1 MTNNNGPLS
10 GIKVVTCSTA
20 QAGTVPYMF
29 MADLGAQV
37 IKIETPG
44 RGDNSR
50 YAGELIGSF
59 SSFFETNNR
68 GVKSITLDLK
78 SDQGK
83 AILHR
88 LIKDAEI
95 FGQNFRPRVAN
106 KLGFGYEEL
115 KKINP
120 AIVYGSVSAYGP
132 DGPDANLPGTDAV
145 GQALAG
151 VTEAFSIPGQNLRTG
166 VASVADETCA
176 ILTFGGVLAALIHA
190 RTTGIGQKVETSL
203 VGSAF
208 RLMGWTM
215 TTAMWKNKPPITGAR
230 INGTREKPG
239 IAACFNDSQGQP
251 LAMQV
256 DHKDWQLALEALGF
270 YETMKEKKLS
280 DLGVA
285 FDTEDKKNDILSTL
299 AGLFGKNTREHW
311 IQILRNADIIST
323 HVNTMLDASNE
334 PNIVDNNYVSE
345 KYYPEIDKTLKIHGT
360 PWKFSETPS
369 VIKTAPRLGEHN
381 EEILK
386 GAGYSEEEIK
396 DFKDKKVI

>member
-1 MTNNNGPLS
+1 MTTNNGPLS

-44 RGDNSR
+44 RGDNNR
-50 YAGELIGSF
+50 YSGEIIGSF

-68 GVKSITLDLK
+68 GVKSLTLNLK
-78 SDQGK
+78 SDEGK
-83 AILHR
+83 DILHR
-88 LIKDAEI
+88 LVKEAEI

-256 DHKDWQLALEALGF
+256 DHKDWQPALEALGF
-270 YETMKEKKLS
+270 YKTMKEKKLS
-280 DLGVA
+280 DIGVA
-285 FDTEDKKNDILSTL
+285 FDSEDKKHDILSTL

-386 GAGYSEEEIK
+386 DAGYSEEEIK

>member
-1 MTNNNGPLS
+1 MTMNKGPLS

-44 RGDNSR
+44 RGDNNR
-50 YAGELIGSF
+50 YSGEIIGSF

-68 GVKSITLDLK
+68 GVKSLTLNLK
-78 SDQGK
+78 SDEGK
-83 AILHR
+83 SILHR
-88 LIKDAEI
+88 LVKEAEI

-151 VTEAFSIPGQNLRTG
+151 VTEAFSISGQNLRTG

-190 RTTGIGQKVETSL
+190 RTTGVGQKVETSL

-239 IAACFNDSQGQP
+239 IAACFNDSQGKP

-256 DHKDWQLALEALGF
+256 DHKDWQPALEALGF
-270 YETMKEKKLS
+270 YEAMEEKKLS

-285 FDTEDKKNDILSTL
+285 FDSEDKKNDILSTL
-299 AGLFGKNTREHW
+299 GSLFKQNTREHW

-369 VIKTAPRLGEHN
+369 IIKTAPGLGEHN
-381 EEILK
+381 DEILK
-386 GAGYSEEEIK
+386 DAGYSEEEIK
-396 DFKDKKVI
+396 EFIEKKVI

>member
-1 MTNNNGPLS
+1 MKNNNGPLS

-37 IKIETPG
+37 IKIEPPSG
-44 RGDNSR
+44 GDSSR
-50 YAGELIGSF
+50 YAGEIIGSF

-68 GVKSITLDLK
+68 GVKSLTLNLK
-78 SDQGK
+78 SDEGK
-83 AILHR
+83 SILHR
-88 LIKDAEI
+88 LIKEAEI
-95 FGQNFRPRVAN
+95 FGQNFRPRVAK

-132 DGPDANLPGTDAV
+132 DGPDADLPGTDAV

-190 RTTGIGQKVETSL
+190 RTTGVGQKVETSL

-239 IAACFNDSQGQP
+239 IAACFNDIENKP

-256 DHKDWQLALEALGF
+256 DHKDWKPALEALGF
-270 YETMKEKKLS
+270 YETMKEKNLN
-280 DLGVA
+280 DLGMA
-285 FDTEDKKNDILSTL
+285 FDSEDKKNEILSTL
-299 AGLFGKNTREHW
+299 ATLFAKNTREHW
-311 IQILRNADIIST
+311 INILREADIIST
-323 HVNTMLDASNE
+323 HVNTMLEASNE

-360 PWKFSETPS
+360 RWKFSETPS
-369 VIKTAPRLGEHN
+369 VIKTAPKLGEHN

-386 GAGYSEEEIK
+386 SVGYSEDEIHS
-396 DFKDKKVI
+396 FKNKKII

>member
-1 MTNNNGPLS
+1 MKNNNGPLS

-37 IKIETPG
+37 IKIETPSG
-44 RGDNSR
+44 GDSSR
-50 YAGELIGSF
+50 YAGEIIGSF

-68 GVKSITLDLK
+68 GVKSLTLNLK
-78 SDQGK
+78 SDEGK
-83 AILHR
+83 SILHR
-88 LIKDAEI
+88 LVKEAEI
-95 FGQNFRPRVAN
+95 FGQNFRPRVAK

-132 DGPDANLPGTDAV
+132 DGPDADLPGTDAV

-151 VTEAFSIPGQNLRTG
+151 VTEAFSIPDQNLRTG

-239 IAACFNDSQGQP
+239 IAACFNDVENKP

-256 DHKDWQLALEALGF
+256 DHKDWKPALEALGF
-270 YETMKEKKLS
+270 YKTMKEKNLN
-280 DLGVA
+280 DLGIA
-285 FDTEDKKNDILSTL
+285 FDSEDKKNQILSTL
-299 AGLFGKNTREHW
+299 ASLFAKNTREHW
-311 IQILRNADIIST
+311 INILREADIIST
-323 HVNTMLDASNE
+323 HVNTMLEASNE

-369 VIKTAPRLGEHN
+369 VIKTAPKLGEHN

-386 GAGYSEEEIK
+386 SVGYSEDEIHS
-396 DFKDKKVI
+396 FKNKEII

>member
-1 MTNNNGPLS
+1 MTMNKGPLS

-44 RGDNSR
+44 RGDNNR
-50 YAGELIGSF
+50 YSGEIIGSF

-68 GVKSITLDLK
+68 GVKSLTLNLK
-78 SDQGK
+78 SDEGK
-83 AILHR
+83 SILHR
-88 LIKDAEI
+88 LVKEAEI
-95 FGQNFRPRVAN
+95 FGRNFRPRVAN

-239 IAACFNDSQGQP
+239 IAACFNDIQGKP

-256 DHKDWQLALEALGF
+256 DHKDWQPALEALGF
-270 YETMKEKKLS
+270 YEAMEEKNLS

-285 FDTEDKKNDILSTL
+285 FDSEDKKNDILSTL
-299 AGLFGKNTREHW
+299 GSLFKQNTREHW

-369 VIKTAPRLGEHN
+369 IIKTAPGLGEHN
-381 EEILK
+381 DEILK
-386 GAGYSEEEIK
+386 DAGYSEEEIK
-396 DFKDKKVI
+396 EFIEKKVI

>member
-1 MTNNNGPLS
+1 MKNNNGPLS

-37 IKIETPG
+37 IKIETPSV
-44 RGDNSR
+44 GDSSR
-50 YAGELIGSF
+50 YAGEIIGSF

-68 GVKSITLDLK
+68 GVKSLTLNLK
-78 SDQGK
+78 SDEGK
-83 AILHR
+83 SILHR
-88 LIKDAEI
+88 LVKEAEI
-95 FGQNFRPRVAN
+95 FGQNFRPRVAK

-132 DGPDANLPGTDAV
+132 DGPDADLPGTDAV

-151 VTEAFSIPGQNLRTG
+151 VTEAFSIPDQNLRTG

-230 INGTREKPG
+230 VNGTRKKPG
-239 IAACFNDSQGQP
+239 IAACFNDVENKP

-256 DHKDWQLALEALGF
+256 DHKDWKPALEALGF
-270 YETMKEKKLS
+270 YKTMKEKNLN
-280 DLGVA
+280 DLGIA
-285 FDTEDKKNDILSTL
+285 FDSEDKKNQILSTL
-299 AGLFGKNTREHW
+299 ASLFAKNTREHW
-311 IQILRNADIIST
+311 INILREADIIST
-323 HVNTMLDASNE
+323 HVNTMLEASNE

-369 VIKTAPRLGEHN
+369 VIKTAPKLGEHN

-386 GAGYSEEEIK
+386 SVGYSEDEIHS
-396 DFKDKKVI
+396 FKNKEII

>member
-1 MTNNNGPLS
+1 MKNNNGPLS

-37 IKIETPG
+37 IKIETPSG
-44 RGDNSR
+44 GDSSR
-50 YAGELIGSF
+50 YAGEIIGSF

-68 GVKSITLDLK
+68 GVKSLTLNLK
-78 SDQGK
+78 SDEGK
-83 AILHR
+83 SILHR
-88 LIKDAEI
+88 LVKEAEI
-95 FGQNFRPRVAN
+95 FGQNFRPRVAK

-132 DGPDANLPGTDAV
+132 DGPDADLPGTDAV

-151 VTEAFSIPGQNLRTG
+151 VTEAFSIPDQNLRTG

-239 IAACFNDSQGQP
+239 IAACFNDIENKP

-256 DHKDWQLALEALGF
+256 DHKDWKPALEALGF
-270 YETMKEKKLS
+270 YETMKEKNLN
-280 DLGVA
+280 DLGIA
-285 FDTEDKKNDILSTL
+285 FDSEDKKNQILSTL
-299 AGLFGKNTREHW
+299 ASLFAKNTREHW
-311 IQILRNADIIST
+311 INILREADIIST
-323 HVNTMLDASNE
+323 HVNTMLEASNE

-369 VIKTAPRLGEHN
+369 VIKTAPKLGEHN

-386 GAGYSEEEIK
+386 SVGYSEDEIHS
-396 DFKDKKVI
+396 FKNKEII

>member
-1 MTNNNGPLS
+1 MKNKNGPLS

-37 IKIETPG
+37 IKIEPPSG
-44 RGDNSR
+44 GDSSR
-50 YAGELIGSF
+50 YAGEIIGSF

-68 GVKSITLDLK
+68 GVKSLTLNLK
-78 SDQGK
+78 SDEGK
-83 AILHR
+83 SILHR
-88 LIKDAEI
+88 LIKEAEI
-95 FGQNFRPRVAN
+95 FGQNFRPRVAK

-132 DGPDANLPGTDAV
+132 DGPDADLPGTDAV

-190 RTTGIGQKVETSL
+190 RTTGVGQKVETSL

-239 IAACFNDSQGQP
+239 IAACFNDIENKP

-256 DHKDWQLALEALGF
+256 DHKDWKPALEALGF
-270 YETMKEKKLS
+270 YETMKEKNLN
-280 DLGVA
+280 DLGMA
-285 FDTEDKKNDILSTL
+285 FDSEDKKNEILSTL
-299 AGLFGKNTREHW
+299 ATLFAKNTREHW
-311 IQILRNADIIST
+311 INILREADIIST
-323 HVNTMLDASNE
+323 HVNTMLEASNE

-369 VIKTAPRLGEHN
+369 VIKTAPKLGEHN

-386 GAGYSEEEIK
+386 SVGYSEDEIHS
-396 DFKDKKVI
+396 FKNKKII

>member
-1 MTNNNGPLS
+1 MQNNNGPLS

-50 YAGELIGSF
+50 YAGEIIGSF

-68 GVKSITLDLK
+68 GVKSLTLNLK
-78 SDQGK
+78 SDEGK
-83 AILHR
+83 SILHR
-88 LIKDAEI
+88 LVKEAEI
-95 FGQNFRPRVAN
+95 FGQNFRPRVAK

-132 DGPDANLPGTDAV
+132 DGPDADLPGTDAV

-190 RTTGIGQKVETSL
+190 RTTGVGQKVETSL

-239 IAACFNDSQGQP
+239 IAACFNDIENKP
-251 LAMQV
+251 LVMQV
-256 DHKDWQLALEALGF
+256 DHKDWKPALEALGF
-270 YETMKEKKLS
+270 YETMKEKNLN
-280 DLGVA
+280 DLGIA
-285 FDTEDKKNDILSTL
+285 FDSEDKKNQILSTL
-299 AGLFGKNTREHW
+299 ASLFVKNTRENW
-311 IQILRNADIIST
+311 INILREADIIST
-323 HVNTMLDASNE
+323 HVNTMLEASNE

-369 VIKTAPRLGEHN
+369 VIKTAPKLGEHN

-386 GAGYSEEEIK
+386 SVGYSEDEIHN
-396 DFKDKKVI
+396 FKNKEII

>member
-1 MTNNNGPLS
+1 MKNNNGPLS

-37 IKIETPG
+37 IKIETPSG
-44 RGDNSR
+44 GDSSR
-50 YAGELIGSF
+50 YAGEIIGSF

-68 GVKSITLDLK
+68 GVKSLTLNLK
-78 SDQGK
+78 SDEGK
-83 AILHR
+83 SILHR
-88 LIKDAEI
+88 LVKEAEI
-95 FGQNFRPRVAN
+95 FGQNFRPRVAK

-132 DGPDANLPGTDAV
+132 DGPDADLPGTDAV

-151 VTEAFSIPGQNLRTG
+151 VTEAFSIPDQNLRTG

-239 IAACFNDSQGQP
+239 IAACFNDVENKP

-256 DHKDWQLALEALGF
+256 DHKDWKPALEALGF
-270 YETMKEKKLS
+270 YETMKEKNLN
-280 DLGVA
+280 DLGIA
-285 FDTEDKKNDILSTL
+285 FDSEDKKNQILSTL
-299 AGLFGKNTREHW
+299 ASLFAKNTREHW
-311 IQILRNADIIST
+311 INILREADIIST
-323 HVNTMLDASNE
+323 HVNTMLEASNE

-345 KYYPEIDKTLKIHGT
+345 KYYPEIDRTLKIHGT

-369 VIKTAPRLGEHN
+369 VIKTAPKLGEHN

-386 GAGYSEEEIK
+386 SVGYSEDEIHS
-396 DFKDKKVI
+396 FKNKEII

>member
-68 GVKSITLDLK
+68 GVKSLTLNLK
-78 SDQGK
+78 SDEGK
-83 AILHR
+83 SILHR
-88 LIKDAEI
+88 LVKEAEI

-239 IAACFNDSQGQP
+239 IAACFNDSQGKP

-256 DHKDWQLALEALGF
+256 DHKDWQPALEALGF
-270 YETMKEKKLS
+270 YEAMEEKNLS

-285 FDTEDKKNDILSTL
+285 FDSEDKKNDILSTL
-299 AGLFGKNTREHW
+299 GSLFKQNTREHW

-369 VIKTAPRLGEHN
+369 IIKTAPGLGEHN
-381 EEILK
+381 DEILK
-386 GAGYSEEEIK
+386 DAGYSEEEIK
-396 DFKDKKVI
+396 EFIEKKVI

>member
-1 MTNNNGPLS
+1 MTMNKGPLS

-44 RGDNSR
+44 RGDNNR
-50 YAGELIGSF
+50 YSGEIIGSF

-68 GVKSITLDLK
+68 GVKSLTLNLK
-78 SDQGK
+78 SDEGK
-83 AILHR
+83 SILHR
-88 LIKDAEI
+88 LVKEAEI

-239 IAACFNDSQGQP
+239 IAACFNDSQGKP

-256 DHKDWQLALEALGF
+256 DHKDWQPALEALGF
-270 YETMKEKKLS
+270 YEAMEEKKLS

-285 FDTEDKKNDILSTL
+285 FDSEDKKNDILSTL
-299 AGLFGKNTREHW
+299 GSLFKQNTREHW

-345 KYYPEIDKTLKIHGT
+345 KYYPEIDQTLKIHGT

-369 VIKTAPRLGEHN
+369 IIKTAPGLGEHN
-381 EEILK
+381 DEILK
-386 GAGYSEEEIK
+386 DAGYSEEEIK
-396 DFKDKKVI
+396 EFIEKKVI

>member
-1 MTNNNGPLS
+1 MTINKGPLS

-44 RGDNSR
+44 RGDNNR
-50 YAGELIGSF
+50 YSGEIIGSF

-68 GVKSITLDLK
+68 GVKSLTLNLK
-78 SDQGK
+78 SDEGK
-83 AILHR
+83 SILHR
-88 LIKDAEI
+88 LVKEAEI

-239 IAACFNDSQGQP
+239 IAACFNDSQGKP

-256 DHKDWQLALEALGF
+256 DHKDWQPALEALGF
-270 YETMKEKKLS
+270 YEAMEEKNLS

-285 FDTEDKKNDILSTL
+285 FDSEDKKNDILLTL
-299 AGLFGKNTREHW
+299 GSLFKQNTREHW

-323 HVNTMLDASNE
+323 HVNTMLEASNE

-369 VIKTAPRLGEHN
+369 IIKTAPGLGEHN
-381 EEILK
+381 DEILK
-386 GAGYSEEEIK
+386 DAGYSEEQIK
-396 DFKDKKVI
+396 EFIDKKVI

>member
-1 MTNNNGPLS
+1 MKNNNGPLS

-37 IKIETPG
+37 IKIETPSG
-44 RGDNSR
+44 GDSSR
-50 YAGELIGSF
+50 YAGEIIGSF

-68 GVKSITLDLK
+68 GVKSLTLNLK
-78 SDQGK
+78 SDEGK
-83 AILHR
+83 SILHR
-88 LIKDAEI
+88 LVKEAEI
-95 FGQNFRPRVAN
+95 FGQNFRPRVAK

-132 DGPDANLPGTDAV
+132 DGPDADLPGTDAV

-151 VTEAFSIPGQNLRTG
+151 VTEAFSIPDKNLRTG

-239 IAACFNDSQGQP
+239 IAACFNDVENKP

-256 DHKDWQLALEALGF
+256 DHKDWKPALEALGF
-270 YETMKEKKLS
+270 YETMKEKNLN
-280 DLGVA
+280 DLGIA
-285 FDTEDKKNDILSTL
+285 FHSEDKKNQILSTL
-299 AGLFGKNTREHW
+299 ASLFAKNTREHW
-311 IQILRNADIIST
+311 INILREADIIST
-323 HVNTMLDASNE
+323 HVNTMLEASNE

-345 KYYPEIDKTLKIHGT
+345 KYYSEIDKTLKIHGT

-369 VIKTAPRLGEHN
+369 VIKTAPKLGEHN

-386 GAGYSEEEIK
+386 SVGYSEDEIHS
-396 DFKDKKVI
+396 FKNKEII

>member
-1 MTNNNGPLS
+1 MKNNNGPLS

-37 IKIETPG
+37 IKIETPSG
-44 RGDNSR
+44 GDSSR
-50 YAGELIGSF
+50 YAGEIIGSF

-68 GVKSITLDLK
+68 GVKSLTLNLK
-78 SDQGK
+78 SDEGK
-83 AILHR
+83 SILHR
-88 LIKDAEI
+88 LVKEAEI
-95 FGQNFRPRVAN
+95 FGQNFRPRVAK

-132 DGPDANLPGTDAV
+132 DGPDADLPGTDAV

-151 VTEAFSIPGQNLRTG
+151 VTEAFSIPDQNLRTG

-239 IAACFNDSQGQP
+239 IAACFNDVENKP

-256 DHKDWQLALEALGF
+256 DHKDWKPALEALGF
-270 YETMKEKKLS
+270 YETMKEKNLN
-280 DLGVA
+280 DLGIA
-285 FDTEDKKNDILSTL
+285 FDSEDKKNQILSTL
-299 AGLFGKNTREHW
+299 ASLFSKNTREHW
-311 IQILRNADIIST
+311 INILREADIIST
-323 HVNTMLDASNE
+323 HVNTMLEASNE

-369 VIKTAPRLGEHN
+369 VIKTAPKLGEHN

-386 GAGYSEEEIK
+386 SVGYSEDEIHS
-396 DFKDKKVI
+396 FKNKEII

>member
-1 MTNNNGPLS
+1 MKNNNGPLS

-37 IKIETPG
+37 IKIETPSG
-44 RGDNSR
+44 GDSSR
-50 YAGELIGSF
+50 YAGEIIGSF

-68 GVKSITLDLK
+68 GVKSLTLNLK
-78 SDQGK
+78 SDEGK
-83 AILHR
+83 SILHR
-88 LIKDAEI
+88 LVKEAEI
-95 FGQNFRPRVAN
+95 FGQNFRPRVAK

-132 DGPDANLPGTDAV
+132 DGPDADLPGTDAV

-239 IAACFNDSQGQP
+239 IAACFNDVENKP

-256 DHKDWQLALEALGF
+256 DHKDWKPALEALGF
-270 YETMKEKKLS
+270 YETMKEKNLN
-280 DLGVA
+280 DLGIA
-285 FDTEDKKNDILSTL
+285 FDSEDKKNQILSTL
-299 AGLFGKNTREHW
+299 ASLFAKNTREHW
-311 IQILRNADIIST
+311 INILREADIIST
-323 HVNTMLDASNE
+323 HVNTMLEASNE

-345 KYYPEIDKTLKIHGT
+345 KYYSEIDKTLKIHGT

-369 VIKTAPRLGEHN
+369 VIKTAPKLGEHN

-386 GAGYSEEEIK
+386 SVGYSEDEIHS
-396 DFKDKKVI
+396 FKNKEII

>member
-1 MTNNNGPLS
+1 MKNNNGPLS

-37 IKIETPG
+37 IKIETPSG
-44 RGDNSR
+44 GDSSR
-50 YAGELIGSF
+50 YAGEIIGSF

-68 GVKSITLDLK
+68 GVKSLTLNLK
-78 SDQGK
+78 SDEGK
-83 AILHR
+83 SILHI
-88 LIKDAEI
+88 LVKEAEI
-95 FGQNFRPRVAN
+95 FGQNFRPRVAK

-132 DGPDANLPGTDAV
+132 DGPDADLPGTDAV

-239 IAACFNDSQGQP
+239 IAACFNDVENKP

-256 DHKDWQLALEALGF
+256 DHKDWKPALEALGF
-270 YETMKEKKLS
+270 YETMKEKNLN
-280 DLGVA
+280 DLGIA
-285 FDTEDKKNDILSTL
+285 FDSEDKKNQILSTL
-299 AGLFGKNTREHW
+299 ASLFAKNTREHW
-311 IQILRNADIIST
+311 INILREADIIST
-323 HVNTMLDASNE
+323 HVNTMLEASNE

-345 KYYPEIDKTLKIHGT
+345 KYYSEIDKTLKIHGT

-369 VIKTAPRLGEHN
+369 VIKTAPKLGEHN

-386 GAGYSEEEIK
+386 SVGYSEDEIHS
-396 DFKDKKVI
+396 FKNKEII

>member
-1 MTNNNGPLS
+1 MKNNNGPLS

-37 IKIETPG
+37 IKIETPSG
-44 RGDNSR
+44 GDSSR
-50 YAGELIGSF
+50 YAGEIIGSF

-68 GVKSITLDLK
+68 GVKSLTLNLK
-78 SDQGK
+78 SDEGK
-83 AILHR
+83 SILHR
-88 LIKDAEI
+88 LVKEAEI
-95 FGQNFRPRVAN
+95 FGQNFRPRVAK

-132 DGPDANLPGTDAV
+132 DGPDADLPGTDAV

-151 VTEAFSIPGQNLRTG
+151 VTEAFSIPDQNLRTG

-239 IAACFNDSQGQP
+239 IAACFNDVENKP

-256 DHKDWQLALEALGF
+256 DHKDWKPALEALGF
-270 YETMKEKKLS
+270 YKTMKEKNLN
-280 DLGVA
+280 DLGIA
-285 FDTEDKKNDILSTL
+285 FDSEDKKNQILSSL
-299 AGLFGKNTREHW
+299 ASLFAKNTREHW
-311 IQILRNADIIST
+311 INILREADIIST
-323 HVNTMLDASNE
+323 HVNTMLEASNE

-369 VIKTAPRLGEHN
+369 VIKTAPKLGEHN

-386 GAGYSEEEIK
+386 SVGYSEDEIHS
-396 DFKDKKVI
+396 FKNKEII

>member
-1 MTNNNGPLS
+1 MTTNNGPLS

-44 RGDNSR
+44 RGDNNR
-50 YAGELIGSF
+50 YSGEIIGSF

-68 GVKSITLDLK
+68 GVKSLTLNLK
-78 SDQGK
+78 SDEGK
-83 AILHR
+83 DILHR
-88 LIKDAEI
+88 LVKEAEI

-256 DHKDWQLALEALGF
+256 DHKDWQPALEALGF
-270 YETMKEKKLS
+270 YKTMKEKKLS

-299 AGLFGKNTREHW
+299 AGLFGQNTREHW

-386 GAGYSEEEIK
+386 DAGYSEEEIK

>member
-1 MTNNNGPLS
+1 MKNNNGPLS

-37 IKIETPG
+37 IKIEPPSG
-44 RGDNSR
+44 GDSSR
-50 YAGELIGSF
+50 YAGEIIGSF

-68 GVKSITLDLK
+68 GVKSLTLNLK
-78 SDQGK
+78 SDEGK
-83 AILHR
+83 SILHR
-88 LIKDAEI
+88 LIKEAEI
-95 FGQNFRPRVAN
+95 FGQNFRPRVAK

-132 DGPDANLPGTDAV
+132 DGPDADLPGTDAV

-190 RTTGIGQKVETSL
+190 RTTGVGQKVETSL

-239 IAACFNDSQGQP
+239 IAACFNDIENKP

-256 DHKDWQLALEALGF
+256 DHKDWKPALEALGF
-270 YETMKEKKLS
+270 YETMKEKNLN
-280 DLGVA
+280 DLGIA
-285 FDTEDKKNDILSTL
+285 FDSEDKKNEILSTL
-299 AGLFGKNTREHW
+299 ATLFAKNTREHW
-311 IQILRNADIIST
+311 INILREADIIST
-323 HVNTMLDASNE
+323 HVNTMLEASNE

-369 VIKTAPRLGEHN
+369 VIKTAPKLGEHN

-386 GAGYSEEEIK
+386 SVGYSEDEIHS
-396 DFKDKKVI
+396 FKNKEII

>member
-1 MTNNNGPLS
+1 MKNNNGPLS

-37 IKIETPG
+37 IKIETPSG
-44 RGDNSR
+44 GDSSR
-50 YAGELIGSF
+50 YAGEIIGSF

-68 GVKSITLDLK
+68 GVKSLTLNLK
-78 SDQGK
+78 SDEGK
-83 AILHR
+83 SILHR
-88 LIKDAEI
+88 LVKEAEI
-95 FGQNFRPRVAN
+95 FGQNFRPRVAK

-132 DGPDANLPGTDAV
+132 DGPDADLPGTDAV

-151 VTEAFSIPGQNLRTG
+151 VTEAFSIPDQNLRTG

-239 IAACFNDSQGQP
+239 IAACFNDVENKP

-256 DHKDWQLALEALGF
+256 DHKDWKPALEALGF
-270 YETMKEKKLS
+270 YETMKEKNLN
-280 DLGVA
+280 DLGIA
-285 FDTEDKKNDILSTL
+285 FDSEDKKNQILSTL
-299 AGLFGKNTREHW
+299 ASLFAKNTREHW
-311 IQILRNADIIST
+311 INILREADIIST
-323 HVNTMLDASNE
+323 HVNTMLEASNE

-369 VIKTAPRLGEHN
+369 VIKTAPKLGEHN

-386 GAGYSEEEIK
+386 SVGYSEDEIHS
-396 DFKDKKVI
+396 FKNKEII

>member
-1 MTNNNGPLS
+1 MKNNNGPLS

-37 IKIETPG
+37 IKIETPSG
-44 RGDNSR
+44 GDSSR
-50 YAGELIGSF
+50 YAGEIIGSF

-68 GVKSITLDLK
+68 GVKSLTLNLK
-78 SDQGK
+78 SDEGK
-83 AILHR
+83 SILHR
-88 LIKDAEI
+88 LVKEAEI
-95 FGQNFRPRVAN
+95 FGQNFRPRVAK

-132 DGPDANLPGTDAV
+132 DGPDADLPGTDAV

-239 IAACFNDSQGQP
+239 IAACFNDVENKP

-256 DHKDWQLALEALGF
+256 DHKDWKPALEALGF
-270 YETMKEKKLS
+270 YETMKEKNLN
-280 DLGVA
+280 DLGIA
-285 FDTEDKKNDILSTL
+285 FDSEDKKNQILSTL
-299 AGLFGKNTREHW
+299 ASLFAKNTREHW
-311 IQILRNADIIST
+311 INILREADIIST
-323 HVNTMLDASNE
+323 HVNTMLEASSE

-345 KYYPEIDKTLKIHGT
+345 KYYPEIDRTLKIHGT

-369 VIKTAPRLGEHN
+369 VIKTAPKLGEHN

-386 GAGYSEEEIK
+386 SVGYSEDEIHS
-396 DFKDKKVI
+396 FKNKEII

>member
-1 MTNNNGPLS
+1 MTTNKGPLS

-44 RGDNSR
+44 RGDNNR
-50 YAGELIGSF
+50 YSGEIIGSF

-68 GVKSITLDLK
+68 GVKSLTLNLK
-78 SDQGK
+78 SDEGK
-83 AILHR
+83 DILHR
-88 LIKDAEI
+88 LVKEAEI

-256 DHKDWQLALEALGF
+256 DHKDWQPALEALGF

-285 FDTEDKKNDILSTL
+285 FDSEDKKNDILSTL
-299 AGLFGKNTREHW
+299 AGLFGQNTREHW

-323 HVNTMLDASNE
+323 HVNTMLEASIE

-386 GAGYSEEEIK
+386 DAGYSEEEIK